1 VFQQH
6 KPPSP
11 GTVLKTLSIGRGPPA
26 LKSNRNSA
34 AIQSFKSD
42 CQPPQLVA
50 FASPQPSG
58 CVRTVRCRS
67 RHRLGGAE
75 RRPWCFWLR
84 AYDLLRA
91 YGGASLPLKR
101 EPPTQNVLN
110 IRTVAPSILQ
120 QDKVRQRSVD
130 SSAVPGWSSP
140 SKTRASRELCESA
153 ELNKWTIWCHSGNE
167 RLSRE
172 TSHPHETPTERSGS
186 GPVAAQERRLNTCL
200 VGTIQRDTGCTIT
213 SPKRTR
219 FAGLSLRSRSAGEV
233 EC

>member
-26 LKSNRNSA
+26 LQLKSGNSKKRDLCHQKSTHLKSNRNSA

-42 CQPPQLVA
+42 CQPLDRISASCTTKGRANYPQLVA

-101 EPPTQNVLN
+101 EPPTQNVLEFQ
-110 IRTVAPSILQ
+110 SIQ
-120 QDKVRQRSVD
+120 
-130 SSAVPGWSSP
+130 
-140 SKTRASRELCESA
+140 
-153 ELNKWTIWCHSGNE
+153 
-167 RLSRE
+167 
-172 TSHPHETPTERSGS
+172 
-186 GPVAAQERRLNTCL
+186 
-200 VGTIQRDTGCTIT
+200 
-213 SPKRTR
+213 
-219 FAGLSLRSRSAGEV
+219 LRSCQETV
-233 EC
+233 NLP